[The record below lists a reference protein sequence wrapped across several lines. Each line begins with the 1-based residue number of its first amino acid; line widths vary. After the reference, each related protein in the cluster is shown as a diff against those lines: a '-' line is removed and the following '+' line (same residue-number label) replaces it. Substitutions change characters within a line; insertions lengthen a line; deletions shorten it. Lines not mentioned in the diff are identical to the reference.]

1 MPVVVSQLE
10 LVHGSEEEAAQGHE
24 EEGPS
29 RHGAD
34 CHLHHPSRPDVDEGR
49 EQTGG
54 GPGHELLRRAVG
66 EERSVGDE
74 HEDRHGNRP
83 LHEAGEVDG
92 AVPAE
97 RLRVGVHQTALEH
110 PEVEGGAD
118 LAAVLREDHHGV
130 SNAVQGER
138 RSGVSAQEL
147 HVGRAGRQEAN
158 LHHDRGEDQEEGG
171 PRMAYLIRVRLGP
184 TRRDV
189 AANQRQQNDESG
201 HEGVDQADNP

>member
-97 RLRVGVHQTALEH
+97 RLRVGVDQTAPKH
-110 PEVEGGAD
+110 PEVEGGDD
-118 LAAVLREDHHGV
+118 LAAVLREDQQGV
-130 SNAVQGER
+130 SNAVHGER
-138 RSGVSAQEL
+138 QGDVSAQEP
-147 HVGRAGRQEAN
+147 HVGRAGRQEAY
-158 LHHDRGEDQEEGG
+158 LHEDRGEDQEEGG
-171 PRMAYLIRVRLGP
+171 PSMAYLVRVRLGP
-184 TRRDV
+184 ARRDV
-189 AANQRQQNDESG
+189 AAEERQQSDGCG
-201 HEGVDQADNP
+201 HEGVDEADNP